1 MEPPSSLTF
10 DRNTWSFDCEPTLN
24 DSQVLE
30 FCREGFLL
38 LPGVVPDEVNQKT
51 CEYLEGRLPAQPSWT
66 PRGWT
71 EQDIERVRASHEPS
85 TIFLEEWYIEHVL
98 LNPQLAGVMRSLLG
112 AGVGLP
118 VLASHHATECP
129 QPPQGWHHD
138 ADHVFGPELE
148 FVEVFYFPQDTP
160 AELGPTEVA
169 PGTHIGHHSRD
180 LDESGLL
187 AAGPAG
193 TLGIHHQSILHRRG
207 ASTATGMRHMLKY
220 NYWRQ
225 TPPVQDWIEEPDFD
239 PATAFYGG
247 HNTARF
253 AAHMFWWLRGR
264 GDQFRII
271 GGQGWPWRSDQ
282 QVGPSYGY
290 GRTDGYL
297 PDWRRNNPDGYAR

>member
-1 MEPPSSLTF
+1 MMNF
-10 DRNTWSFDCEPTLN
+10 DRVAWTFDCEPSLT

-38 LPGVVPDEVNQKT
+38 LRGVIPDEINQKT
-51 CEYLEGRLPAQPSWT
+51 CAYLEGRLPANPGWLPS
-66 PRGWT
+66 GWS
-71 EQDIERVRASHEPS
+71 EKDVERVRQTHEPS
-85 TIFLEEWYIEHVL
+85 SIFLEDWFIEHVL
-98 LNPQLAGVMRSLLG
+98 LNEHLAGAMRSLLG
-112 AGVGLP
+112 ASVGLP

-160 AELGPTEVA
+160 VELGPPEIA
-169 PGTHIGHHSRD
+169 PGTHIGHNNRD
-180 LDESGLL
+180 IDEAGVL
-187 AAGPAG
+187 ASGPAG

-220 NYWRQ
+220 NYWR
-225 TPPVQDWIEEPDFD
+225 TTAPVKDWIDEPGFD
-239 PATAFYGG
+239 PATANYGG
-247 HNTARF
+247 HNSARF
-253 AAHMFWWLRGR
+253 AAHMFYWLNGK
-264 GDQFRII
+264 GHDYRII

-282 QVGPSYGY
+282 QIGPSYGH
-290 GRTDGYL
+290 GRDQGYL